1 MAFDYTL
8 RTFQKFRF
16 GILFFGSLTFYKHC
30 LSTNQNVASSF
41 LIAYLIRA
49 QPAGIN
55 CNDEITQYVSSQKTC
70 AELKKI
76 EME

>member
-1 MAFDYTL
+1 MAFGCTSKI
-8 RTFQKFRF
+8 FQKFCF
-16 GILFFGSLTFYKHC
+16 GILYFEILTFYKHC
-30 LSTNQNVASSF
+30 FWTNQNVASSF